1 MSTPRVVPAFD
12 EVEDGAARVG
22 LTPRALAI
30 DDLAPELREEALA
43 HGVLVAIAHTAHRR
57 PDAGLATAPAE
68 GERRVLAALIRV
80 MNHLGRSAL
89 RDGHVERGQDE
100 LGAEVGFH
108 RPADDPAT
116 PRVEHD
122 GEIQEAGPRRD
133 VRDVR
138 DPQPIGAGRR
148 ELAVDEIRG
157 RPRRLVAHR
166 RVERFPTA
174 HALHAGGPHEP
185 GDALAADLE
194 AARREFSVD
203 AWCAVRAARHPVN
216 RVDVR
221 RQLHIGPRPRRQRAL
236 PPRVVPAGGDT
247 QHAAHGGD
255 LMDGLVCG
263 HELESL
269 DGIVLVSRAN
279 QAAAFERIAR
289 SSRSCRFSRRS
300 RRSSSCSSVVRPSV
314 RSPASRAACFTQFRI
329 AWAEGSNSR
338 PSSSGVRP
346 CRTNSIICRRNAGGY
361 ARWLF
366 GIVDAPFRPNHGVS
380 TKPGQLQ
387 GSYPLPRRTVVTSR
401 TLHVRDVPGS
411 IGKAPAPL
419 GAVVFVHYNPDAS
432 RPAIRRL
439 TTAEAGARLYANALN
454 PLAHARDGLD
464 GAVRITAARPC
475 YELVSADLS
484 ATSALL
490 VQTAVA

>member
-1 MSTPRVVPAFD
+1 MSTPWVVPAFD
-12 EVEDGAARVG
+12 EVEDGEARVG
-22 LTPRALAI
+22 LRAEAFAIEQLA
-30 DDLAPELREEALA
+30 LERREEALA
-43 HGVLVAIAHTAHRR
+43 HGVVVGIAYTAHRR
-57 PDAGLATAPAE
+57 PDASLATAAAE

-80 MNHLGRSAL
+80 MNHRGRAAL

-100 LGAEVGFH
+100 LGAKMGFH
-108 RPADDPAT
+108 RPADDAAT

-138 DPQPIGAGRR
+138 HPQPVRTGRR

-166 RVERFPTA
+166 RVERSPPT

-185 GDALAADLE
+185 GDALAADLK

-203 AWCAVRAARHPVN
+203 ARRAVRAARHPVN
-216 RVDVR
+216 RVNVR
-221 RQLHIGPRPRRQRAL
+221 RQLHIGPRPRRQRSL

-255 LMDGLVCG
+255 LVDSLVCG

-289 SSRSCRFSRRS
+289 SSRSCRTSRRS
-300 RRSSSCSSVVRPSV
+300 RRTSSRSSVVRPSV

-329 AWAEGSNSR
+329 AWAEGSNWR
-338 PSSSGVRP
+338 ANSSGVRP
-346 CRTNSIICRRNAGGY
+346 LRTNSTIRCRNSGAYG
-361 ARWLF
+361 RWLF

-387 GSYPLPRRTVVTSR
+387 TAGGRWPWSRALASSPSLTRRTAR
-401 TLHVRDVPGS
+401 W
-411 IGKAPAPL
+411 PAPSPW
-419 GAVVFVHYNPDAS
+419 AKPH
-432 RPAIRRL
+432 
-439 TTAEAGARLYANALN
+439 TGARRVL
-454 PLAHARDGLD
+454 
-464 GAVRITAARPC
+464 TAAR
-475 YELVSADLS
+475 
-484 ATSALL
+484 
-490 VQTAVA
+490 

>member
-22 LTPRALAI
+22 LGAEAFAIEQLAL
-30 DDLAPELREEALA
+30 ERREEALA
-43 HGVLVAIAHTAHRR
+43 HGVVVGIAHTAHRR

-157 RPRRLVAHR
+157 RPRRLVSHR

-221 RQLHIGPRPRRQRAL
+221 RQLPIGPRPRRQRAL

-329 AWAEGSNSR
+329 AWAEGSNSP

-361 ARWLF
+361 ARWLL

-387 GSYPLPRRTVVTSR
+387 IDEDLDVATIRIGPERLELLERDYLIVRPESWPPPQVRLNDGVLMFGYPKNLQRQVPDEHEIDALSEGRLALIERIEGNTFTTLMQPAYTDRIGIPGEELP
-401 TLHVRDVPGS
+401 
-411 IGKAPAPL
+411 
-419 GAVVFVHYNPDAS
+419 
-432 RPAIRRL
+432 
-439 TTAEAGARLYANALN
+439 
-454 PLAHARDGLD
+454 
-464 GAVRITAARPC
+464 
-475 YELVSADLS
+475 
-484 ATSALL
+484 
-490 VQTAVA
+490 